1 MFLILLDF
9 GWNISPHREAIVK
22 LSLEIGCLNL
32 MKFFVSQVGAMN
44 DYILNSCRPNEFWYS
59 INQGLITSNKSQ
71 IIKFLVEIGAL
82 PYLSKYNS
90 PEILQILAR
99 FDYDLISWMFQK
111 DPSLVHLR
119 ATNGMTLLHALVC
132 SKADQNEQ
140 MRISSVIRFLISKGA
155 NVNNC
160 MDSGWTPLA
169 HAINSQNNYLAQ
181 VLLECGANPK
191 DIINGK
197 SLLQMS
203 RGNSEVYQM
212 LWSRGAR
219 T

>member
-1 MFLILLDF
+1 
-9 GWNISPHREAIVK
+9 
-22 LSLEIGCLNL
+22 
-32 MKFFVSQVGAMN
+32 
-44 DYILNSCRPNEFWYS
+44 
-59 INQGLITSNKSQ
+59 
-71 IIKFLVEIGAL
+71 
-82 PYLSKYNS
+82 
-90 PEILQILAR
+90 
-99 FDYDLISWMFQK
+99 
-111 DPSLVHLR
+111 
-119 ATNGMTLLHALVC
+119 
-132 SKADQNEQ
+132 
-140 MRISSVIRFLISKGA
+140 
-155 NVNNC
+155 